1 MEHMFHIF
9 IMGRWKG
16 PDENKVRKILEVLR
30 KNPQGLWIR
39 EIARQSKL
47 STTTTHRY
55 LRKFLESQIE
65 DAVRVKG
72 GLVKFV
78 RLKRK

>member
-1 MEHMFHIF
+1 
-9 IMGRWKG
+9 MGRKKG
-16 PDENKVRKILEVLR
+16 PDEDKVKKILEVLR

-39 EIARQSKL
+39 EIARQAKL

-55 LRKFLESQIE
+55 LTKYMKDRIKE
-65 DAVRVKG
+65 AVTIKG

-78 RLKRK
+78 KLKR